1 MTLSHHATLALE
13 SGVVAIVVMVAA
25 CSRAPGA
32 QADGSAPPS
41 TIASAPAPAASTSR
55 VKASVRSE
63 ALANGMSLARK
74 KAAIADQVPT
84 DPVKA
89 GRVEVKRKDG
99 KDGVEMELQNS
110 SSKPVVAF
118 SGYVYGFDAVDEPE
132 EIALGGEFT
141 TFLSPDDAHIEPGQQ
156 LTTWWKSHYKLK
168 SKTALAEIVKVKFA
182 DGTSWRRG
190 E

>member
-1 MTLSHHATLALE
+1 MKPRIVHVVVFAALT
-13 SGVVAIVVMVAA
+13 SA
-25 CSRAPGA
+25 CSKAPTSQGN
-32 QADGSAPPS
+32 D
-41 TIASAPAPAASTSR
+41 AASTASTAATAASSAAAPKSQAR
-55 VKASVRSE
+55 VDS
-63 ALANGMSLARK
+63 LANGMSLARK
-74 KAAIADQVPT
+74 KAAIADQVKPT
-84 DPVKA
+84 DPVKV
-89 GRVEVKRKDG
+89 GRVEVKKKDG
-99 KDGVEMELQNS
+99 KDGVEMDLQNTS
-110 SSKPVVAF
+110 GKPVVAF

-156 LTTWWKSHYKLK
+156 LTTWRKSHYKLK